1 MTEYKIVDNFLEKK
15 DLENL
20 QTIIMGDE
28 FEWTYNKILNYA
40 QDDEHNKDHEYDFYL
55 AHLVFKQDHFHPHT
69 RTSVHEEARRSRWLP
84 AFVFFAEKLEINSL
98 IRIKCNLYPWTNEVK
113 EHAVHVDYNF
123 PHNGALFSLNTCD
136 GYTRLEDG
144 TKIESVENR
153 MLLFNGGSE
162 HCSTT
167 TSNEKVRFNI
177 NFNFF

>member
-1 MTEYKIVDNFLEKK
+1 MTEYKVIDNFLERK
-15 DLENL
+15 DLEDL

-28 FEWTYNKILNYA
+28 FEWYYNKILNYA
-40 QDDEHNKDHEYDFYL
+40 QEEENHKYDFYL
-55 AHLVFKQDHFHPHT
+55 AHLVFKQDHFYPHT
-69 RTSVHEEARRSRWLP
+69 RINKHEETIRSRWLP
-84 AFVFFAEKLEINSL
+84 AFIFFAEKLGI
-98 IRIKCNLYPWTNEVK
+98 IRIKCNLYPWTNEVR
-113 EHAVHVDYNF
+113 EHATHVDYRF

-136 GYTRLEDG
+136 GYTKLEDG